1 MEESE
6 KTVSLVKKPENE
18 QNIDDAALER
28 NFRILVIDDNESI
41 HEDFKSI
48 LGRTDDG
55 AVDTVE
61 DEAVIFG
68 TTPDTPEQQNF
79 EIDSAF
85 QGEEGLK
92 KVQQALDEGRP
103 YAMAFVD
110 IRMPP
115 GWDGVETIKKIWQID
130 PNLQVAIC
138 TAYSDYSWQDLVKQ
152 LGKTD
157 KLLILKKPF
166 DNIEVHQIACALIEK
181 WNSNRDTQLKQR
193 KLHTDASAEQS
204 SIPIFSL
211 ADLNDIDIETAR
223 MLPESIAKR
232 FRLVVVGSDNGK
244 VVVAMA
250 DPLDVVARDIVEQK
264 LLRPVKVLAST
275 AQKISA
281 AIELIYH
288 GSDVAEQRLRDLV
301 GLDTDSHTN
310 ENDLLI
316 EEISGDAN
324 EADITETVTGA
335 EAASKA
341 PVIRFVDLL
350 LSQAVKSRAS
360 DIHIEPQD
368 NSMIIRMRVDGI
380 LTETVPPS
388 RKMQA
393 AVIARVKILS
403 QMNIAERRLPQDGRF
418 KIKAPGREIDVR
430 VSSIPVI
437 YGEKIVMR
445 ILDSK
450 AVNHDITCLG
460 FDDEMLSKFKS
471 VLSLP
476 HGIVIVTGP
485 TGSGK
490 STTLYSALNYLKDST
505 KNITTVEDPV
515 EYRLGGIN
523 QIQIKPD
530 IDLDFALCL
539 RAILRQDPD
548 IVLIGEIRDKETME
562 IAMKASLTGHL
573 VLSTFH
579 TNDAPSAIS
588 RLRYMGLE
596 PYLLSSTINLVV
608 AQRLVRRI
616 CPNCKT
622 IYDAPPELIARFGM
636 DPKRFEN
643 AVFYHGT
650 GCQSCIGTGYLGRL
664 PIFEFLI
671 MDTDIRRIIAAGGTE
686 SEIRAMSR
694 EKGHGSLLDSGVSRM
709 LEGLTT
715 AEEVLRVTFAETNN

>member
-1 MEESE
+1 MDIKEILNKPNAKPGNRFGEVLISRNLI
-6 KTVSLVKKPENE
+6 SNKK
-18 QNIDDAALER
+18 L
-28 NFRILVIDDNESI
+28 
-41 HEDFKSI
+41 
-48 LGRTDDG
+48 
-55 AVDTVE
+55 
-61 DEAVIFG
+61 DEA
-68 TTPDTPEQQNF
+68 
-79 EIDSAF
+79 
-85 QGEEGLK
+85 L
-92 KVQQALDEGRP
+92 
-103 YAMAFVD
+103 
-110 IRMPP
+110 
-115 GWDGVETIKKIWQID
+115 
-130 PNLQVAIC
+130 
-138 TAYSDYSWQDLVKQ
+138 SWQRDNGGR
-152 LGKTD
+152 LGEVLLRLKAISEAEMTD
-157 KLLILKKPF
+157 TLASHLSMRRFKP
-166 DNIEVHQIACALIEK
+166 DDI
-181 WNSNRDTQLKQR
+181 
-193 KLHTDASAEQS
+193 
-204 SIPIFSL
+204 
-211 ADLNDIDIETAR
+211 NDIDLETAR
-223 MLPESIAKR
+223 MLPENIAKR
-232 FRLVVVGSDNGK
+232 FKLIAFGDADGS
-244 VVVAMA
+244 VIVAMV

-264 LLRPVKVLAST
+264 LLRPIKVVLGTSHE
-275 AQKISA
+275 ISS

-288 GSDVAEQRLRDLV
+288 GSDVEEQRLRTLV
-301 GLDTDSHTN
+301 EFETDSLSSG
-310 ENDLLI
+310 NDFLL
-316 EEISGDAN
+316 EEITHADAA
-324 EADITETVTGA
+324 ETDITETDAGE
-335 EAASKA
+335 EAAGKA

-368 NSMIIRMRVDGI
+368 KSMDIRMRIDGI
-380 LTETVPPS
+380 LTKMLPPP

-393 AVIARVKILS
+393 AVLARVKILS

-418 KIKAPGREIDVR
+418 KIKAPGRDIDVR
-430 VSSIPVI
+430 VSSIPTI

-450 AVNHDITCLG
+450 AVDHNLDRLG
-460 FDDEMLSKFKS
+460 FDSGMLKQFKD
-471 VLSLP
+471 VLAQP

-490 STTLYSALNYLKDST
+490 STTLYSALNYLKDPT

-523 QIQIKPD
+523 QIQIKQD
-530 IDLDFALCL
+530 INLDFALCL

-622 IYDAPPELIARFGM
+622 PYEADSALISRLGIDSERF
-636 DPKRFEN
+636 KN

-650 GCQSCIGTGYLGRL
+650 GCQTCNHTGYMGRL
-664 PIFEFLI
+664 PIFEFLM
-671 MDTDIRRIIAAGGTE
+671 MDADIRKKIVDCGTE
-686 SEIRAMSR
+686 AQIRAMSR
-694 EKGHGSLLDSGVSRM
+694 EKGHGNLLASGVNRM

-715 AEEVLRVTFAETNN
+715 ADEIVRVTIADSTSQS

>member
-1 MEESE
+1 MLKQVSNHICVTDDKMAIEEIPNRPRVRPHRRFGE
-6 KTVSLVKKPENE
+6 SLVSK
-18 QNIDDAALER
+18 
-28 NFRILVIDDNESI
+28 
-41 HEDFKSI
+41 
-48 LGRTDDG
+48 
-55 AVDTVE
+55 
-61 DEAVIFG
+61 
-68 TTPDTPEQQNF
+68 
-79 EIDSAF
+79 
-85 QGEEGLK
+85 GLLK
-92 KVQQALDEGRP
+92 TSELDKALDEQRVSGGRLGEVLLRTR
-103 YAMAFVD
+103 A
-110 IRMPP
+110 IN
-115 GWDGVETIKKIWQID
+115 ETEMT
-130 PNLQVAIC
+130 N
-138 TAYSDYSWQDLVKQ
+138 
-152 LGKTD
+152 
-157 KLLILKKPF
+157 
-166 DNIEVHQIACALIEK
+166 AL
-181 WNSNRDTQLKQR
+181 
-193 KLHTDASAEQS
+193 AEHL
-204 SIPIFSL
+204 SIPVFSL
-211 ADLNDIDIETAR
+211 ADFNDIDIETAR
-223 MLPESIAKR
+223 MLPETIAKR
-232 FRLVVVGSDNGK
+232 FELVVIGNENGR

-250 DPLDVVARDIVEQK
+250 DPLNVVARDIVEQK
-264 LLRPVKVLAST
+264 LLQPIKVLLSAP
-275 AQKISA
+275 QKITA

-288 GSDVAEQRLRDLV
+288 GSDVEEQRLRDLV
-301 GLDTDSHTN
+301 ELEADPHPS
-310 ENDLLI
+310 ESDLLI
-316 EEISGDAN
+316 EKIARVDAN
-324 EADITETVTGA
+324 EADITETDMGA

-368 NSMIIRMRVDGI
+368 KSMAVRMRIDGI
-380 LTETVPPS
+380 LTEMVPPS

-418 KIKAPGREIDVR
+418 KIKAPGRDIDVR

-450 AVNHDITCLG
+450 AVDHDISRLG
-460 FDDEMLSKFKS
+460 FDDEMLSRFKS

-490 STTLYSALNYLKDST
+490 STTLYSALNYLKDPA

-515 EYRLGGIN
+515 EYRLDGIN

-530 IDLDFALCL
+530 IDLDFALSL

-596 PYLLSSTINLVV
+596 PYLLSSTINLIV

-622 IYDAPPELIARFGM
+622 TYDASPELIARFGM
-636 DPKRFEN
+636 APKRFEN
-643 AVFYHGT
+643 AVFYHGA
-650 GCQSCIGTGYLGRL
+650 GCQACIGTGYLGRL
-664 PIFEFLI
+664 PIFEFLV
-671 MDTDIRRIIAAGGTE
+671 MDADIRRKIVAGGTE
-686 SEIRAMSR
+686 AEIRVMSR
-694 EKGHGSLLDSGVSRM
+694 EKGYGGLLDSGVNRM
-709 LEGLTT
+709 LDGLTT
-715 AEEVLRVTFAETNN
+715 AEEVLRVTFADTLNQ